1 MTDRRSSVFL
11 NNRPDS
17 RKPGLAPEAPPAPV
31 TLGQIASAQWTLGR
45 QDFLGAPQ
53 QAEMD
58 AYGPIVTEL
67 GKRRPASWWDTLR
80 GSNRY
85 VQIGQRSAGINAD
98 NVWADVLAER
108 GRDPD
113 FLKDVPATNA
123 AEFSAW
129 VKSEE
134 VRRRRAAQT
143 VVAGE
148 SGVGQ
153 KAFGFGVGIAT
164 GLVDPI
170 NLSAMVLTGGGG
182 AAPTIWRGM
191 AREALINGAIEGVE
205 MPQIMS
211 NRAAFGEDMTAGDVA
226 LDIGVA
232 MVGGAAFHAGGRG
245 VVAGA
250 ARVADSSVGRA
261 TGRALTPLALRMAE
275 LRQASDIDVVRA
287 FADAVP
293 AEYRTPDQQAA
304 IHVVE
309 READIDASNPFVRN
323 AAGDDA
329 HAERLEAA
337 LRAMLAP
344 DANRGVLAATTA
356 LASGNA
362 VPFIPR
368 AAPSAGTRPNLSPDR
383 VIRFVINDL
392 EGGAQVVRYGAGDG
406 GTTKYGIAA
415 KFNPGVDVAN
425 LTEGQAAAIA
435 RRKYWFPEL
444 DRADPRVAAVAF
456 DAGYISGTNVG
467 KRILAESGGDPA
479 KALALY
485 RQHLN
490 HIADTVPGKARYRNG
505 WNARVDKLA
514 RMTASGEDRVQLEP
528 LGFAAGTSDDLA
540 VAQRSLDQATM
551 ESDLVAAE
559 TSRPVVSDG
568 LERVAEPDEPSV
580 GEGSAVMEG
589 AEPSPVADMP
599 QAPAIDPEARAAVRR
614 YISDTRGSLQP
625 AKVAKALGLAEDDAA
640 RIVEAL
646 AADPRGGL
654 VRQGKAGRIIRR
666 PVRRAPVDLFRFL
679 ADRGGLRDDEGH
691 SLIAGRGLDRFVPGA
706 GPLFRETGMSLD
718 RARELAAE
726 AGYFHDRAPDDAM
739 AETTTD
745 DFIQLMQNADR
756 EPVYTLADLEAV
768 ADREARAA
776 ASEQA
781 AMVRSHI
788 DARLTEHGFGFDRD
802 QTARAAALMIERDME
817 PDEAIRA
824 VVNQDIA
831 EALDDAR
838 MEADSDRYD
847 LLAEDF
853 ERTLVDAER
862 GIDSDRVGQA
872 TNGAD
877 AGQGGEGLGEPRGA
891 GQGGAALDE
900 RQADGLAG
908 PAPLDDVRGRAFD
921 DPNGPGAVAVVDSLI
936 HDLRAQLDAA
946 VPFNP
951 SHREYRSLSPVGTR
965 RVMGIDAVRREAMV
979 QAQKLKLDDV
989 LYDRILA
996 YEGGDA
1002 EFGPIRI
1009 VEGHPEA
1016 LDAAHGSTIRT
1027 DFRIDDEGVER
1038 SLRDILDDID
1048 ADDAAIKSARNCL

>member
-1 MTDRRSSVFL
+1 MSDRRSSVFL
-11 NNRPDS
+11 DNRPDS
-17 RKPGLAPEAPPAPV
+17 RKSGQAPDAPPAPV
-31 TLGQIASAQWTLGR
+31 SLGEIASAQWTLGR
-45 QDFLGAPQ
+45 QDFMGAPQ

-58 AYGPIVTEL
+58 AYGPIVTAL
-67 GKRRPASWWDTLR
+67 GKRRPASWWDML
-80 GSNRY
+80 GGHNRY
-85 VQIGQRSAGINAD
+85 VQVGQRSAAINSD
-98 NVWADVLAER
+98 NVWADVQAER
-108 GRDPD
+108 ERDPD
-113 FLKDVPATNA
+113 FLKDIPAKNG
-123 AEFSAW
+123 AEFTQW
-129 VKSEE
+129 VQREE
-134 VRRRRAAQT
+134 LRRRRAAQG
-143 VVAGE
+143 VVARE
-148 SGVGQ
+148 SGIGQ
-153 KAFGFGVGIAT
+153 KAFGFGVGMAT

-170 NLSAMVLTGGGG
+170 NLSAMVLTGGSG

-211 NRAAFGEDMTAGDVA
+211 NRAAFGEDMSAGDVA
-226 LDIGVA
+226 LDIGMA
-232 MVGGAAFHAGGRG
+232 LAGGAAFHAGGRAIG
-245 VVAGA
+245 AGA
-250 ARVADSSVGRA
+250 RAAAASPAGRA
-261 TGRALTPLALRMAE
+261 AGRAMTPLALRMAE
-275 LRQASDIDVVRA
+275 LRNASDIDVVRA

-323 AAGDDA
+323 AAGDDE
-329 HAERLEAA
+329 HASRLEAA

-344 DANRGVLAATTA
+344 DAARGTLAASTA
-356 LASGNA
+356 LSSGTA
-362 VPFIPR
+362 VPFTPR
-368 AAPSAGTRPNLSPDR
+368 ALPAARPNLSPDR

-392 EGGAQVVRYGAGDG
+392 EGGAQVVRYGAADG

-425 LTEGQAAAIA
+425 LSEGQAAAIA

-456 DAGYISGTNVG
+456 DAGYIAGPKVG

-485 RQHLN
+485 RQHLE
-490 HIADTVPGKARYRNG
+490 HVADTVAGKAKYRNG
-505 WNARVDKLA
+505 WRKRVDRLE
-514 RMTASGEDRVQLEP
+514 RMTGASGERVQLEP
-528 LGFAAGTSDDLA
+528 LGFAADAADDVA
-540 VAQRSLDQATM
+540 VAQRALDQATM
-551 ESDLVAAE
+551 DAELAAAE
-559 TSRPVVSDG
+559 RA
-568 LERVAEPDEPSV
+568 RVEPDIAERDAAPEDMSA
-580 GEGSAVMEG
+580 GEGSAVMEMG
-589 AEPSPVADMP
+589 EPSQIDSVPPPVAP
-599 QAPAIDPEARAAVRR
+599 IDPEARAAVRR
-614 YISDTRGSLQP
+614 YIADTRGSLQP
-625 AKVAKALGLAEDDAA
+625 AKIAKALGLVEDDAA

-666 PVRRAPVDLFRFL
+666 PVRRAPIDLFRFI

-706 GPLFRETGMSLD
+706 GPLFREGGMSLD

-739 AETTTD
+739 ASTTTD
-745 DFIQLMQNADR
+745 DFIELLQRADR
-756 EPVYTLADLEAV
+756 DPVYTLADLEAV
-768 ADREARAA
+768 TDREARAA

-788 DARLTEHGFGFDRD
+788 DARLTEHGFSFDRD
-802 QTARAAALMIERDME
+802 QTSRAAALMIERDME

-847 LLAEDF
+847 LLADDF
-853 ERTLVDAER
+853 QAIADADR
-862 GIDSDRVGQA
+862 GIDGDRLGRAVDG
-872 TNGAD
+872 TD
-877 AGQGGEGLGEPRGA
+877 EGQGGAGVGEPRGA
-891 GQGGAALDE
+891 GEGGAALDE
-900 RQADGLAG
+900 RQASGLAG

-921 DPNGPGAVAVVDSLI
+921 DPDGPGAVALVDSLI
-936 HDLRAQLDAA
+936 HDLRAQLDEVLPYDPAQ
-946 VPFNP
+946 
-951 SHREYRSLSPVGTR
+951 REFRSLSPVGTS
-965 RVMGIDAVRREAMV
+965 RVMDIAAARREALG
-979 QAQKLKLDDV
+979 QAYKLKLGDA
-989 LYDRILA
+989 LYERILA

-1009 VEGHPEA
+1009 VEGHPET
-1016 LDAAHGSTIRT
+1016 LEQAHGSTART
-1027 DFRIDDEGVER
+1027 DFRIDDQGVER
-1038 SLRDILDDID
+1038 SLRDILDEID
-1048 ADDAAIKSARNCL
+1048 ADDAAIKAARNCL